1 MRHFLIAFLLFTPI
15 LLFSQSDS
23 GIDSST
29 HVSGRTLRRQ
39 RLAER
44 RARLNKLIS
53 EEEEGALA
61 YRKQS
66 AYGIKLNTDG
76 MSFYYEHG
84 KYKTMNR
91 TNLWWFEFG
100 EKKSQ
105 KQDKQTPQPSP
116 PINSSGITLVSVG
129 NNFVYG
135 KVNNFYPIKIGLG
148 RQYLIGSK
156 GSTNGIA
163 ITAAYG
169 GGVTFGIVKP
179 YFVQV
184 YDSTSPNLLA
194 DLRYNKNPNEF
205 LDPSNIYGASSFST
219 GIPHITVIPGLHF
232 RGSLRF
238 DYGRFRETLSAL
250 EIGFNAEYYSKKITI
265 MANNP
270 STNLFADAYVALVF
284 GRRK

>member
-1 MRHFLIAFLLFTPI
+1 M
-15 LLFSQSDS
+15 
-23 GIDSST
+23 
-29 HVSGRTLRRQ
+29 
-39 RLAER
+39 
-44 RARLNKLIS
+44 NKLIA
-53 EEEEGALA
+53 EDEEGALV

-66 AYGIKLNTDG
+66 AYALKLNTDG

-84 KYKTMNR
+84 RYKSMNR
-91 TNLWWFEFG
+91 TNLWWLEIG

-105 KQDKQTPQPSP
+105 KQTKQMPQPVPYS
-116 PINSSGITLVSVG
+116 SSGLTLISVG

-135 KVNNFYPIKIGLG
+135 KVNNFYPVKIGFG
-148 RQYLIGSK
+148 RQYLLGNK
-156 GSTNGIA
+156 GTTNGIA

-179 YFVQV
+179 YFVQA
-184 YDSTSPNLLA
+184 YDVTSSTGLA
-194 DLRYNKNPNEF
+194 DIRYNQNPTKF
-205 LDPSNIYGASSFST
+205 LDTDSIVGASSFSK
-219 GIPHITVIPGLHF
+219 GIPHITVIPGLHA

-250 EIGFNAEYYSKKITI
+250 EIGFNVDYYSSKITI

-270 STNLFADAYVALVF
+270 STNLFADAYLAIVF